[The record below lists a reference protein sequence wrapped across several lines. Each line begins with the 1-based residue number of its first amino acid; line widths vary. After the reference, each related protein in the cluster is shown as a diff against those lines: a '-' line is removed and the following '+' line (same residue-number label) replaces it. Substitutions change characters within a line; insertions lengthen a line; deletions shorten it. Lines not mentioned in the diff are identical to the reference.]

1 MTTGLAVGAALGSA
15 LCFAVSSVLQQ
26 RGASRAPKGSGLH
39 LSLLAN
45 LLARP
50 MWLGGVLAAVGTVT
64 LQALALAAGPLALVQ
79 PLLVCA
85 LLFALP
91 ASVLLEKRRPSVVEW
106 AWALLLIFGLA
117 VFLRAAQPGTGPA
130 LPDDGPLLLMGAVA
144 AAVAV
149 SAAAVGRGP
158 GRRHRAVLLGLATGI
173 MYGLTAS
180 LIKYTVALARA
191 EGWHLFLEWPVYA
204 LVVVGAVGIVLSQA
218 AYQSSSRCGRSV
230 RSWPPTRSRS
240 RLKSSVSAPWL
251 WRSFDLPIWR
261 QGEAHGQVDDPDH
274 RGWVPIT
281 SRRVNVSSCF
291 VERFLSSAMRVRCGH
306 AR

>member
-1 MTTGLAVGAALGSA
+1 VTTGLAVGAALGSA

-50 MWLGGVLAAVGTVT
+50 MWLGGLLAAVGTVT

-106 AWALLLIFGLA
+106 AWALLLVVGLA

-173 MYGLTAS
+173 MYGLVAS

-204 LVVVGAVGIVLSQA
+204 LLVVGAGGIVLSQA
-218 AYQSSSRCGRSV
+218 AYQAGPLAGAL
-230 RSWPPTRSRS
+230 PP
-240 RLKSSVSAPWL
+240 LIIA
-251 WRSFDLPIWR
+251 DPIVAVIVAVWAF
-261 QGEAHGQVDDPDH
+261 GEELATDAVAVTYEVIG
-274 RGWVPIT
+274 
-281 SRRVNVSSCF
+281 F
-291 VERFLSSAMRVRCGH
+291 SAMALAIVRLAHLASGRGSR
-306 AR
+306 AGGRP

>member
-1 MTTGLAVGAALGSA
+1 
-15 LCFAVSSVLQQ
+15 
-26 RGASRAPKGSGLH
+26 LH

-79 PLLVCA
+79 PLLVSA

-106 AWALLLIFGLA
+106 AWALLLVFGLA

-149 SAAAVGRGP
+149 SLAAVGRGP

-173 MYGLTAS
+173 MFGLTAS

-204 LVVVGAVGIVLSQA
+204 LLVVGAVGIVLSQA
-218 AYQSSSRCGRSV
+218 AYQAGPLAGAL
-230 RSWPPTRSRS
+230 PP
-240 RLKSSVSAPWL
+240 LIIA
-251 WRSFDLPIWR
+251 DPIVAIIVAVWAF
-261 QGEAHGQVDDPDH
+261 GEELATDAVAVTFEVIG
-274 RGWVPIT
+274 I
-281 SRRVNVSSCF
+281 
-291 VERFLSSAMRVRCGH
+291 SAMALAIVRLAHLASGRGPR
-306 AR
+306 AGGRP

>member
-1 MTTGLAVGAALGSA
+1 VNTGLAVGAALGSA

-79 PLLVCA
+79 PLLVSA

-106 AWALLLIFGLA
+106 AWALLLVFGLA

-180 LIKYTVALARA
+180 LIKYTVALAA
-191 EGWHLFLEWPVYA
+191 IEW
-204 LVVVGAVGIVLSQA
+204 G
-218 AYQSSSRCGRSV
+218 
-230 RSWPPTRSRS
+230 TRVQR
-240 RLKSSVSAPWL
+240 
-251 WRSFDLPIWR
+251 
-261 QGEAHGQVDDPDH
+261 
-274 RGWVPIT
+274 T
-281 SRRVNVSSCF
+281 SRRARSTPRRPLCMECGRLSTRPGHTRLAAPLPRDARTEQTLRENV
-291 VERFLSSAMRVRCGH
+291 LWPP
-306 AR
+306 

>member
-1 MTTGLAVGAALGSA
+1 
-15 LCFAVSSVLQQ
+15 
-26 RGASRAPKGSGLH
+26 LH

-91 ASVLLEKRRPSVVEW
+91 ASVFLEKRRPSVVEW
-106 AWALLLIFGLA
+106 AWALLLVFGLA

-149 SAAAVGRGP
+149 SLAAVGRGP

-204 LVVVGAVGIVLSQA
+204 LLVVGAVGIVLSQA
-218 AYQSSSRCGRSV
+218 AYQAGPLAGAL
-230 RSWPPTRSRS
+230 PP
-240 RLKSSVSAPWL
+240 LIIA
-251 WRSFDLPIWR
+251 DPIVAIIVAVWAF
-261 QGEAHGQVDDPDH
+261 GEELATDAVAVTFEVIG
-274 RGWVPIT
+274 I
-281 SRRVNVSSCF
+281 
-291 VERFLSSAMRVRCGH
+291 SAMALAIVRLAHLASGRGPR
-306 AR
+306 AGGRP

>member
-1 MTTGLAVGAALGSA
+1 MQL
-15 LCFAVSSVLQQ
+15 
-26 RGASRAPKGSGLH
+26 R
-39 LSLLAN
+39 LLAN

-106 AWALLLIFGLA
+106 AWALLLVFGLA
-117 VFLRAAQPGTGPA
+117 VFLRAAHPGTGPA
-130 LPDDGPLLLMGAVA
+130 LPDDGRLLLMGAVA

-173 MYGLTAS
+173 MFGLTAS

-204 LVVVGAVGIVLSQA
+204 LLVVGAVGIVLNQA
-218 AYQSSSRCGRSV
+218 AYQAGPLAGAL
-230 RSWPPTRSRS
+230 PPLIIT
-240 RLKSSVSAPWL
+240 
-251 WRSFDLPIWR
+251 DPIVAIIVAVWAF
-261 QGEAHGQVDDPDH
+261 GEELATDAVAVTFEVIG
-274 RGWVPIT
+274 
-281 SRRVNVSSCF
+281 F
-291 VERFLSSAMRVRCGH
+291 SAMVLAIVRLAHLASG
-306 AR
+306 RGPRSGGRP

>member
-1 MTTGLAVGAALGSA
+1 VNTGLAVGAALGSA

-79 PLLVCA
+79 PLLVSA
-85 LLFALP
+85 VLFALP

-106 AWALLLIFGLA
+106 AWALLLVFGLA

-191 EGWHLFLEWPVYA
+191 EGWHLFLDWPVYA
-204 LVVVGAVGIVLSQA
+204 LLVVGAVGIVLSQA
-218 AYQSSSRCGRSV
+218 AYQAGPLAGAL
-230 RSWPPTRSRS
+230 PP
-240 RLKSSVSAPWL
+240 LIIA
-251 WRSFDLPIWR
+251 DPIVAIIVAVWAF
-261 QGEAHGQVDDPDH
+261 GEELATDAVAVTFEVIG
-274 RGWVPIT
+274 I
-281 SRRVNVSSCF
+281 
-291 VERFLSSAMRVRCGH
+291 SAMALAIVRLAHLASGRGPR
-306 AR
+306 AGGRP